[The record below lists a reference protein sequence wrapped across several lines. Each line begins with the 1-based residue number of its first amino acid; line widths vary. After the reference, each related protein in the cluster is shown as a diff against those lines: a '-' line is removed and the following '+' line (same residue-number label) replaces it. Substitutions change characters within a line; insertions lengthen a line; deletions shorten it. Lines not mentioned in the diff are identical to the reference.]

1 MLKSISKILLN
12 RNMVLVMA
20 VVAWLLMP
28 DRELFYGFVVIVA
41 TPPGLFWLMVK
52 VILIP
57 FVLSRALLVQP
68 VFWIVEKV
76 RGQVVN
82 WGFALIIFVAVGMN
96 RQVFFGDFILLL
108 LISTVL
114 LSSLFGMGSLYQF
127 WSRKRGEPE
136 DRMLSRTLLITIKSS
151 GFAAVTAFSL
161 FGNRAAIPSAV
172 MAVTV
177 LMYLLFLSFR
187 A

>member
-1 MLKSISKILLN
+1 
-12 RNMVLVMA
+12 
-20 VVAWLLMP
+20 
-28 DRELFYGFVVIVA
+28 
-41 TPPGLFWLMVK
+41 
-52 VILIP
+52 
-57 FVLSRALLVQP
+57 
-68 VFWIVEKV
+68 VEKV

-96 RQVFFGDFILLL
+96 RQVFFGDFVLLL

-127 WSRKRGEPE
+127 WARRRGEPG
-136 DRMLSRTLLITIKSS
+136 DLMLSRTLLITIKSS

-161 FGNRAAIPSAV
+161 FGDRAAIPSAV
-172 MAVTV
+172 MAVAV

-187 A
+187 S